1 MGRVTHMGAEIKGVT
16 ARVMTAQYCDGR
28 WEHQLGQAGS
38 MGLFSLH
45 LLPEQSPHW
54 TGSQFVGLV

>member
-1 MGRVTHMGAEIKGVT
+1 MGAEIKGVT
-16 ARVMTAQYCDGR
+16 ARVMTAQYCDGHG
-28 WEHQLGQAGS
+28 EHQLGQAGS